1 MLCAYARKQAE
12 SPVCVYAPCA
22 VAAINSVQPSGI
34 INADQAC
41 LLLQGAD
48 KEVIVRGMHDCWVVA
63 RHRNGR
69 DLYLVMEGKGEIG
82 LAGAAE
88 LATDFADKQFA
99 ALF

>member
-1 MLCAYARKQAE
+1 M
-12 SPVCVYAPCA
+12 
-22 VAAINSVQPSGI
+22 
-34 INADQAC
+34 
-41 LLLQGAD
+41 QGTEP
-48 KEVIVRGMHDCWVVA
+48 EVVVRGMHDCWVVA

-88 LATDFADKQFA
+88 LAADFSDKHFA

>member
-1 MLCAYARKQAE
+1 MLCAYTREQVE
-12 SPVCVYAPCA
+12 SPVCLHAPCA
-22 VAAINSVQPSGI
+22 VAAVNGVPPS
-34 INADQAC
+34 ARHQAC

-88 LATDFADKQFA
+88 LATGFADKHFA

>member
-1 MLCAYARKQAE
+1 MFKQVRTTNAGQAY
-12 SPVCVYAPCA
+12 
-22 VAAINSVQPSGI
+22 
-34 INADQAC
+34 

-48 KEVIVRGMHDCWVVA
+48 KEVAVRGMHDCWVVA

-69 DLYLVMEGKGEIG
+69 DLCLVLEGKGEIG

-88 LATDFADKQFA
+88 LATNFADKHFA